1 MVSNNECSVVQRA
14 EKEKISVFKSNLVD
28 GKEIHVTTSDKT
40 LCTNPEQHIQDHEWN
55 YLHLDALCPFHMA
68 PITIDYMG

>member
-1 MVSNNECSVVQRA
+1 MVSNNECSVAQRA

-40 LCTNPEQHIQDHEWN
+40 VYITNPEQHI
-55 YLHLDALCPFHMA
+55 
-68 PITIDYMG
+68 